1 MRTLTF
7 EEIKAIDFVDL
18 NNKDYRILVK
28 YDINH
33 YEVNKEYKILYIESY
48 AYDRIT
54 ICITDGFLDGF
65 YELYNDTYGDDA
77 VVLYYD
83 EIVKTNIL

>member
-1 MRTLTF
+1 MKSLTF
-7 EEIKAIDFVDL
+7 EEIKAINFEDL
-18 NNKDYRILVK
+18 NNKNYRVLIK

-33 YEVNKEYKILYIESY
+33 YEVNKEYKILYIE
-48 AYDRIT
+48 AFAHDRIT

-65 YELYNDTYGDDA
+65 YELYNDTYGND

-83 EIVKTNIL
+83 ENS